1 MRCLRLAF
9 WSLIVILPTATAS
22 NAQAPPSVT
31 DAPEA
36 AQCAEY
42 FGCLHYGILTEAQ
55 ARTARGHPQFM
66 EPHSETAPQASK
78 LSATPDRS
86 VQASR
91 IVAPSHQ

>member
-9 WSLIVILPTATAS
+9 WSLVVILPNATAS
-22 NAQAPPSVT
+22 NAQDPPSVT
-31 DAPEA
+31 VAPEA
-36 AQCAEY
+36 VQCAEY

-66 EPHSETAPQASK
+66 EPHSETAPSASK
-78 LSATPDRS
+78 LSATPDRGL
-86 VQASR
+86 QASR